1 MRNLI
6 SLADLTPDVVRKLT
20 LRSVELAKE
29 PRRRHQTLDGKSVG
43 IFFRRSSTR
52 TRTSFWAAATGLGAQ
67 VITYGP
73 DDLQL
78 ITGESPED
86 TARVLSGYLDLL
98 VARTNDEMVELRRLT
113 GHRLGV
119 VNALTRCQHPTQA
132 LADLSTLSEEF
143 GTLEDKELL
152 YIGEGNST
160 ASALVLATAL
170 TPGFRLTLVTPDGYG
185 VPTEFFDTAR
195 KLADGE
201 PGVQQHHDFGAIAP
215 TADAV
220 YTSRWQ
226 TMGVVKDDPDWLRAF
241 QPYRVTT
248 GLMAE
253 VARPGAIFLHDLPA
267 IRGQEVTDE
276 VLDGPSSRAWRQTAH
291 KMTSAMSVLEWCAG
305 VLP

>member
-6 SLADLTPDVVRKLT
+6 SLEDLTADVVRKLT

-113 GHRLGV
+113 GHGLGV

-132 LADLSTLSEEF
+132 LADLSTLSEEL

-170 TPGFRLTLVTPDGYG
+170 TPGFRLTLVTPEGYG
-185 VPTEFFDTAR
+185 VPDEFFDTAR

-201 PGVQQHHDFGAIAP
+201 PSVRQHHDLGAIAP

-226 TMGVVKDDPDWLRAF
+226 TMGVAKDDPDWLRAF
-241 QPYRVTT
+241 LPYRVTA
-248 GLMAE
+248 GLMAD

-267 IRGQEVTDE
+267 VRGQEVAGE
-276 VLDGPSSRAWRQTAH
+276 VLDGPSSRAWRQSVH